1 MNQEGSGRL
10 GDWKAVLLGNDGTAQ
25 LQLTLRCGFSLLMGF
40 TLAWARL
47 LQRGSPFALSWV
59 ACSGSGLGGVC
70 ALIGA
75 SLGYLISGG
84 IDWGIRYVA
93 ASVLVFTVAFVFQ
106 ELKFAHSPFFMPA
119 AAALVMG
126 LTGFLTGYA
135 VYAETAPLVLELAL
149 EVSLAF
155 ISTYFFRCAVTPR
168 TRSTAF
174 DEQRRSIA
182 VTLLLG
188 AVLMAL
194 SRVTLFATVSLGR
207 VAALWL
213 LMASACKGGM
223 LSGAAVG
230 TILGMGMDLA
240 APDAY
245 LVYFTM
251 LYAFSGLVSGFF
263 GKFGR
268 LFFTL
273 SFVLSQALAVV
284 CAWNRALYLSALVE
298 SFAASVSFLL
308 LPGSW
313 VNTLAMLRPNGEP
326 GSGETGLRRFSASR
340 LEALSEAYRALYE
353 TVQDNLDAP
362 TNDENLAKVFDRAAD
377 RVCVSCSWR
386 NRCWNSEYMD
396 TLSAM
401 NDASQAMVK
410 NGRLTQ
416 EDLPGFFRRQC
427 SNLPSFVDAVND
439 ELRRLSY
446 RRQLKNRLNEN
457 RSLAWGQYR
466 DMAELLGQLAKELGS
481 LSGADALAEQRLDR
495 YLRSLDID
503 AEVAVY
509 RDGGGRLHLTIES
522 GRLTPLLD
530 EPDYLEKLSEIVG
543 VRLCQPI
550 EPQEGCAKL
559 SLLEAEPLAVSVGIA
574 AMKKRGERTSGDKGS
589 YFKTDDGILCV
600 ILSDGMGTGDEA
612 ARDSAQVVTLLE
624 RFLRSGLDPAVA
636 MKLLNSVMLL
646 RGGDNW
652 GCATADLMCVNL
664 FTGET
669 CFYKYGAAPSFVRSG
684 QHIRRIQGETLAVGL
699 NTGDGV
705 SPDVVRMRL
714 KPGCTAVIASDGVV
728 SDSED
733 GWLREL
739 LLRSDGDMKSLA
751 RSTLKEAEA
760 QYGASD
766 DMTVVT
772 VRVEQRA

>member
-1 MNQEGSGRL
+1 MNQENAGRL
-10 GDWKAVLLGNDGTAQ
+10 GDWKAILFENDGKKQ

-40 TLAWARL
+40 TLAWARVL
-47 LQRGSPFALSWV
+47 ERGSPFALGWV
-59 ACSGSGLGGVC
+59 ACSGAGLGGMS

-75 SLGYLISGG
+75 ALGYLISGG

-93 ASVLVFTVAFVFQ
+93 ASVLVFTVGYVFQ
-106 ELKFAHSPFFMPA
+106 ELKFAHSALFMPTS
-119 AAALVMG
+119 AALVMA

-149 EVSLAF
+149 EVALAF
-155 ISTYFFRCAVTPR
+155 GSAYFFRCAVTPR

-174 DEQRRSIA
+174 DEQRRSLA

-194 SRVTLFATVSLGR
+194 SRLVLFQTVSIGR
-207 VAALWL
+207 IAALLL

-223 LSGAAVG
+223 SAGAAVG

-240 APDAY
+240 APSAY

-263 GKFGR
+263 GKCGR
-268 LFFTL
+268 FFFTL
-273 SFVLSQALAVV
+273 SFVLGHALAVV
-284 CAWNRALYLSALVE
+284 CAWNRSLFLPAMIE
-298 SFAASVSFLL
+298 SFVASVCFLV

-313 VNTLAMLRPNGEP
+313 VSMLSQLRPNGET
-326 GSGETGLRRFSASR
+326 GSGETGLRRFAALR
-340 LEALSEAYRALYE
+340 LRSLSEAYQALYE
-353 TVQDNLDAP
+353 TVQENLDSP

-377 RVCVSCSWR
+377 RVCIRCVGR
-386 NRCWNSEYMD
+386 NRCWNSEYID

-410 NGRLTQ
+410 NGRLTL
-416 EDLPGFFRRQC
+416 EDLPGYFRRQC
-427 SNLPSFVDAVND
+427 SDLPPFIDAVND
-439 ELRRLSY
+439 ELRRLSC
-446 RRQLKNRLNEN
+446 RRQLKNRLRAN
-457 RSLAWGQYR
+457 RNLAWGQYS
-466 DMAELLGQLAKELGS
+466 DMAELLGRLSKELGS

-509 RDGGGRLHLTIES
+509 RDGSGRLHMTIES

-543 VRLCQPI
+543 VRLCQTL
-550 EPQEGCAKL
+550 EPQEGCVRL

-574 AMKKRGERTSGDKGS
+574 AMKKHGEHTSGDKGS
-589 YFKTDDGILCV
+589 YFKTEDGVLCV

-612 ARDSAQVVTLLE
+612 AKDSAQVVQLLE
-624 RFLRSGLDPAVA
+624 RFLRSGLEPAVA

-684 QHIRRIQGETLAVGL
+684 QQIRRIQGETLAVGL

-733 GWLREL
+733 SWLREL

-751 RSTLKEAEA
+751 RSTLREAEA
-760 QYGASD
+760 HYGASD